1 MNTVTNA
8 ERSYYTANVNGKTEK
23 GPCVAMTPYGVIG
36 PERVKCSVCCYG
48 TATMYIWNSQVIP
61 QQQHMYTYSLSVL
74 CAAMVHAATMYV
86 WNSQVIPQQ
95 FNNICTLIH

>member
-1 MNTVTNA
+1 M
-8 ERSYYTANVNGKTEK
+8 YTYSLSVLCA
-23 GPCVAMTPYGVIG
+23 AMVHA
-36 PERVKCSVCCYG
+36 
-48 TATMYIWNSQVIP
+48 ATMYVWNSQVIP

-95 FNNICTLIH
+95 HHMYTYSLSVLCAAMVQLPCTYGIVKLYLSNNICTLIH